1 MIDFE
6 PVKTAVHRSFL
17 PAHRISLF
25 LRIITTYFWHQKDH
39 QMPANQFT
47 PTVYSLTGKP
57 GFSGTYQETLSDF
70 GRFMR
75 SEMETRL
82 GTFVDQYMNF
92 QEKQGETVSGD
103 REVFLF
109 EALMLGVF
117 WNTYGGYAAGSGNS
131 AISLM
136 QQTASLRSH
145 GGLKRKA
152 ADIIRGALAYRL
164 LEKPSDRSRFLFP
177 DPRGLARLIAWMKAT
192 GEFHREA
199 ARLETWKN
207 FLEQMG
213 DTSAFVTLS
222 VFRGFARWFSHESLL
237 VLGPFTEGVTRFVAV
252 AANAYPLREDKIS
265 VLRSRT
271 EYHLNMLGADIY
283 NRAMKPGFDNCSE
296 RIVLLPACMKL
307 NGGKKC
313 QSAIRDGSEIC
324 TGCTAECNINV
335 IRKLGKKHNFGVE
348 IIRHSSALTA
358 GNSFKRP
365 GTAFV
370 GVACAATVI
379 AGGLELRKHEVP
391 AQCVLLNH
399 SGCRHWSNK
408 PVATSLNISELMNR
422 LGIETDQ
429 QPVQEVKCQK
439 SEKTLAA

>member
-1 MIDFE
+1 
-6 PVKTAVHRSFL
+6 
-17 PAHRISLF
+17 
-25 LRIITTYFWHQKDH
+25 
-39 QMPANQFT
+39 MPANQIHT
-47 PTVYSLTGKP
+47 SVYSLSVHP
-57 GFSGTYQETLSDF
+57 GSGNYRETLEAF
-70 GRFMR
+70 ARFMR
-75 SEMETRL
+75 SEMENRL
-82 GTFVDQYMNF
+82 GSFISHFMSF
-92 QEKQGETVSGD
+92 QEQHGEASGED

-117 WNTYGGYAAGSGNS
+117 WNTYGGYAAGTGNN

-136 QQTASLRSH
+136 QQTAALRSR
-145 GGLKRKA
+145 GGLKRKTA
-152 ADIIRGALAYRL
+152 ELLRGALAYRL

-177 DPRGLARLIAWMKAT
+177 DPKGLARLIAWMKAT

-199 ARLETWKN
+199 ARMETWRN
-207 FLEQMG
+207 FLEHMG
-213 DTSAFVTLS
+213 DTYAFVTLS

-237 VLGPFTEGVTRFVAV
+237 VLGPFTEGVTRFVAA

-283 NRAMKPGFDNCSE
+283 NRAMKSMFDTCAGK
-296 RIVLLPACMKL
+296 IVLLPACMKL
-307 NGGKKC
+307 NGGKNCK
-313 QSAIRDGSEIC
+313 SVIRDGSEVC
-324 TGCTAECNINV
+324 TGCTSACSINE

-358 GNSFKRP
+358 GKSFKRS

-379 AGGLELRKHEVP
+379 AGGLELRKHAVP

-399 SGCRHWSNK
+399 SGCRHWCNK
-408 PVATSLNISELMNR
+408 PVATSLNIDELMQR
-422 LGIETDQ
+422 LGIEADQ
-429 QPVQEVKCQK
+429 TTVHETKCNK
-439 SEKTLAA
+439 SEEILAA